1 MTHEV
6 KSERDRLKFNAQIAK
21 RYQDLVLRG
30 GIIESSGGVGL
41 DYYLFDDRLKLTLQ
55 AFDFDI
61 DRRAHLKAGVDLSFF
76 KYLYLTAGYDDFIS
90 DEGMSSF
97 FVGAGLVFTDD
108 DIKYLLISAP
118 VPTP

>member
-1 MTHEV
+1 VTHEV

-21 RYQDLVLRG
+21 RYQDLVFRG

-41 DYYLFDDRLKLTLQ
+41 DYYLFDDRLKLTLE

-61 DRRAHLKAGVDLSFF
+61 DRRAHLKAGVDFSFF

-97 FVGAGLVFTDD
+97 FVGGGLVFTDD
-108 DIKYLLISAP
+108 DIKYLLTSAP